1 MASLYGYF
9 LETVLIVTK
18 KHHYRGIEE
27 PGKFKLND
35 ISIYWWNGGENEN
48 YWNTEKLTQLLVCF
62 LKKVICQILPK
73 Y

>member
-48 YWNTEKLTQLLVCF
+48 YWNTEKL
-62 LKKVICQILPK
+62 
-73 Y
+73 